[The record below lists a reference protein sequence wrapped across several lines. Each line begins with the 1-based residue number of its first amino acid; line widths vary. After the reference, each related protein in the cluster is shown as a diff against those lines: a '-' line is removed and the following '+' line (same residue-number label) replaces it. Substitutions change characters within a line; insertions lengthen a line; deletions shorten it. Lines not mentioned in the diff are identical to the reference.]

1 MIKVLLVED
10 DEVFRLGLTISL
22 RHSSDIDLIGEADS
36 IQRALSICNE
46 NQPDLILM
54 DIGLPGENGIDGT
67 HLIKQKFQNIKIL
80 ALTSHEEPAIV
91 EQILAAGADGYCLKG
106 ISTERLV
113 HVIQDIH
120 KGVFWIDE
128 SISQQIR
135 AYFQKG
141 VVSPIGQKPISK
153 EISKHLTERE
163 QEVLNLISLGKKNLD
178 IAEILCI
185 SPGTVRVHVHS
196 ILHKLQVKDRTQ
208 AALLVMNTP
217 PFQSK
222 D

>member
-22 RHSSDIDLIGEADS
+22 RQSPEIILVGEADS
-36 IQRALSICNE
+36 IQQALKICNE
-46 NQPDLILM
+46 NTPDLVLM

-67 HLIKQKFQNIKIL
+67 RFIKEKFSHIKIL
-80 ALTSHEEPAIV
+80 VLTSHEEPTIV
-91 EQILAAGADGYCLKG
+91 EQILAAGADGYCVKG
-106 ISTERLV
+106 ISTERLIN
-113 HVIQDIH
+113 VIKDIF
-120 KGVFWIDE
+120 KGAFWIDE
-128 SISQQIR
+128 TISQQIR

-141 VVSPIGQKPISK
+141 TVNNIIQKPISK
-153 EISKHLTERE
+153 EVSKHLTDRE

-196 ILHKLQVKDRTQ
+196 ILHKLKVKDRTQ